1 MGSPEE
7 LKRAI
12 GNVID
17 NAIKYTRRKYG
28 EKEGGIISVSL
39 SDGGRWWRISVS
51 DMELAYLPISY

>member
-17 NAIKYTRRKYG
+17 NAIKYTSRKYG
-28 EKEGGIISVSL
+28 EKRE
-39 SDGGRWWRISVS
+39 
-51 DMELAYLPISY
+51 A